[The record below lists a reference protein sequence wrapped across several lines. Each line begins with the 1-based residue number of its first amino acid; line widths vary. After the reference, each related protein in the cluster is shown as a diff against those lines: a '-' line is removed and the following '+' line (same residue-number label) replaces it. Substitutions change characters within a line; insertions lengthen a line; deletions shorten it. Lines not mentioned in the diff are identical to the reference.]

1 MKLAQQVIQ
10 EFQQEI
16 WSYYDKNKRVLPW
29 RNVDD
34 PYKVVISEIMLQ
46 QTQVVRVL
54 RKYEEFLAKFPT
66 FQSLAHA
73 STHDLLSVWKGLG
86 YNRRGLYLQKLAQTV
101 VHEFEGLLPREPDV
115 LLQLPGVGKATASSI
130 AAFAYNTPTL
140 FIETN
145 IRTVFLYFFFKGKTD
160 VHDKDILPLVEQTL
174 DRENPREWYYAL
186 MDYGVMLKSTGY
198 RSLNQISRQYVKQS
212 KFEGSKR
219 QIRGKI
225 LEQILKNKS
234 MTLEDL
240 KKEIVDVRLESV
252 LEELVKEKFLVL
264 ENNLYLLR

>member
-1 MKLAQQVIQ
+1 MKLTESAIQ

-16 WSYYDKNKRVLPW
+16 WKYYEENKRVLPW

-54 RKYEEFLAKFPT
+54 PKYEEFLKVFPN
-66 FQSLAHA
+66 FESLACA

-86 YNRRGLYLQKLAQTV
+86 YNRRGLYLQKLAQIV
-101 VHEFEGLLPREPDV
+101 VREFDGILPQDPDV
-115 LLQLPGVGKATASSI
+115 LLQLPGVGKATAASI
-130 AAFAYNTPTL
+130 STFAYNTPTL

-145 IRTVFLYFFFKGKTD
+145 IRTVFLYFFFKGKNE
-160 VHDKDILPLVEQTL
+160 VHDNEILPLVEQTL
-174 DRENPREWYYAL
+174 DRQNPREWYYAL

-198 RSLNQISRQYVKQS
+198 RNLNQVSKQYVKQS
-212 KFEGSKR
+212 KFEGSRR

-225 LEQILKNKS
+225 LEYILKNKT
-234 MTLEDL
+234 MRLESL
-240 KKEIVDVRLESV
+240 KVEIEDVRLESV
-252 LEELVKEKFLVL
+252 LEELVKEKFLV
-264 ENNLYLLR
+264 EKNKLYSLA